1 MGSQSLHLLF
11 CFVCLIGFVF
21 FNDLDNH
28 EESGV
33 LQNVPQFGSYHF
45 YQLRDN
51 IHDLCFLEFSYPAE
65 GSKQNE
71 TGKNRWKKES

>member
-1 MGSQSLHLLF
+1 MALSYLVSSVSSGLRWVLSLYIF
-11 CFVCLIGFVF
+11 CFVLFDCFCCFF

-45 YQLRDN
+45 YQL
-51 IHDLCFLEFSYPAE
+51 
-65 GSKQNE
+65 
-71 TGKNRWKKES
+71 